1 MGSTFV
7 LVAMAVAALA
17 VGLAVGVAWGRILER
32 KVLLRVRASAGAQ
45 RPRPAGL
52 PASAPASVPASVP
65 VPPDAAAG
73 SPREAAHGDDARA
86 APTDGPRVAA
96 PAVLRLAAN
105 GEIELPAVVGRYKL
119 ESVLGR
125 GAMGCVYRGL
135 DAKVGRDIALK
146 TLLPQA
152 EALAAARL
160 REDLAQGFAIINALV
175 LAKVMLLRREAKS
188 KRRF

>member
-1 MGSTFV
+1 M
-7 LVAMAVAALA
+7 
-17 VGLAVGVAWGRILER
+17 
-32 KVLLRVRASAGAQ
+32 
-45 RPRPAGL
+45 
-52 PASAPASVPASVP
+52 
-65 VPPDAAAG
+65 
-73 SPREAAHGDDARA
+73 
-86 APTDGPRVAA
+86 AA

-152 EALAAARL
+152 EGAACRATPAPNRRASASSARQKPAAASSIR
-160 REDLAQGFAIINALV
+160 A
-175 LAKVMLLRREAKS
+175 S
-188 KRRF
+188 